1 MHETGIEPYYV
12 MKDGKKLRFG
22 YTTGTCASAA
32 AKAATMMLLTGKTP
46 ESVKLMTPKGIELD
60 LEVLEPEYKD
70 GAASCA
76 IRKFSGDDPDVTDG
90 VLVYAEAKLRAE
102 PGVGVDGGVGVG
114 RVTKPGL
121 KQPIGAAAINPV
133 PMEMIRRA
141 AEEAMDDCGAT
152 VGIDITISIPAG
164 VELAQKTFNPRLG
177 IVGGISVL
185 GTSGIVEPMSEEALL
200 ASIELEVRQKRALG
214 TKRVIITPGNYG
226 ADFANA
232 VCAIPESDL
241 VKCSNFVGKVVDMA
255 ANEGFEEV
263 LLIGHIGKLIKV
275 SGGVMNTHS
284 READCR
290 AELMA
295 VAAIRAG
302 ADAALAKQILECVTT
317 DEMLRVINEAGLLEK
332 TMAAVEEKIDFY
344 LKNRVR
350 EKCVIGAIVFSEDYG
365 TLCTTGPA
373 RAWLEEMRKREK
385 SE

>member
-1 MHETGIEPYYV
+1 MNRDSAA
-12 MKDGKKLRFG
+12 KDG
-22 YTTGTCASAA
+22 
-32 AKAATMMLLTGKTP
+32 
-46 ESVKLMTPKGIELD
+46 E
-60 LEVLEPEYKD
+60 
-70 GAASCA
+70 
-76 IRKFSGDDPDVTDG
+76 
-90 VLVYAEAKLRAE
+90 
-102 PGVGVDGGVGVG
+102 G
-114 RVTKPGL
+114 RVRDASRFPDRRIYPPWPK
-121 KQPIGAAAINPV
+121 
-133 PMEMIRRA
+133 RA
-141 AEEAMDDCGAT
+141 AFLAT
-152 VGIDITISIPAG
+152 G
-164 VELAQKTFNPRLG
+164 LAAVAARILTWPR
-177 IVGGISVL
+177 
-185 GTSGIVEPMSEEALL
+185 
-200 ASIELEVRQKRALG
+200 RALG

-302 ADAALAKQILECVTT
+302 ADAALARQILECVTT

-350 EKCVIGAIVFSEDYG
+350 DKCVIGAIVFSEDYG

-385 SE
+385 TE

>member
-1 MHETGIEPYYV
+1 MHETGIEPYFV

-32 AKAATMMLLTGKTP
+32 AKAATIMLLSGKTP
-46 ESVKLMTPKGIELD
+46 QSVKIMTPKGIELD
-60 LEVLEPEYKD
+60 LEVLEPEC
-70 GAASCA
+70 GENGTCCA
-76 IRKFSGDDPDVTDG
+76 VRKFSGDDPDITNG
-90 VLVYAEAKLRAE
+90 VLVYASAALRKE
-102 PGVGVDGGVGVG
+102 PGVGVHGGIGVG

-121 KQPIGAAAINPV
+121 KQAIGEAAINPV

-152 VGIDITISIPAG
+152 VGLDITISIPAG
-164 VELAQKTFNPRLG
+164 VELAKKTFNPRLG

-200 ASIELEVRQKRALG
+200 ASIELEVRQKHALG
-214 TKRVIITPGNYG
+214 TKRIIITPGNYG

-232 VCAIPESDL
+232 VCSIPETDL
-241 VKCSNFVGKVVDMA
+241 VKCSNFVGKVIDMA
-255 ANEGFEEV
+255 ADEGFEEV

-275 SGGVMNTHS
+275 SGGIMNTHS

-295 VAAIRAG
+295 VAALRAG
-302 ADAALAKQILECVTT
+302 ADAELAGQILECVTT
-317 DEMLRVINEAGLLEK
+317 DEMLRGIKDAGLLEK
-332 TMAAVEEKIDFY
+332 TMSAVEEKIDFY

-350 EKCVIGAIVFSEDYG
+350 EKCVIGAIVFSEAYG

-373 RAWLEEMRKREK
+373 GAWLEEMRNGDKKE
-385 SE
+385 